1 MKTLLILL
9 TSFLFLHQT
18 ATAQLNN
25 EKTLLWKVTGKGI
38 KPSYVF
44 GTIHIIQ
51 KDNFFW
57 TEEMDK
63 SLKKCQQLVMEV
75 DMSKLFE
82 TSIIMMKMAPM
93 DGDSALS
100 DLLPEED
107 YLTIK
112 NFFEKES
119 KSAEVKMTPFSMIE
133 NWKPMLL
140 QSFLVSEMIEG
151 PVKMYEQEIMVKAKS
166 NKMTFGG
173 LETVEDQMKALD
185 YTSYSQQA
193 KDLLEL
199 VQSIKEGSGSVLE
212 FQTMIE
218 LYKQQD
224 IDGLYTY
231 IEKETGGSGGVMQ
244 TALLDKRNKA
254 WIPKIKEMSSKNKVF
269 YAVGAGH
276 LSGESGVLNLL
287 RKEGYKVI
295 PIR

>member
-1 MKTLLILL
+1 MKYLFIFL
-9 TSFLFLHQT
+9 TSFLLVHQSCF
-18 ATAQLNN
+18 AQLNN

-57 TEEMDK
+57 TAEMDK
-63 SLKKCQQLVMEV
+63 SLKKCQQLVMEI

-82 TSIIMMKMAPM
+82 TSMVMMKMAPM
-93 DGDSALS
+93 DGDSSLS

-112 NFFEKES
+112 NFFEKEATS
-119 KSAEVKMTPFSMIE
+119 PEVKMTPFSMIE
-133 NWKPMLL
+133 QWKPMLL
-140 QSFLVSEMIEG
+140 QSFLVSEMLDG
-151 PVKMYEQEIMVKAKS
+151 PVKMYEQEIMAKAKS
-166 NKMTFGG
+166 KKMSFGG
-173 LETVEDQMKALD
+173 LETVEDQMAALD

-199 VQSIKEGSGSVLE
+199 VQSIKDGKGSVEE
-212 FQTMIE
+212 FQDMIE
-218 LYKQQD
+218 LYKEQD

-254 WIPKIKEMSSKNKVF
+254 WIPKIKEMSAKNKVF

-287 RKEGYKVI
+287 RKEGYKVT
-295 PIR
+295 PVH